1 MNINDKHIKEQ
12 LQNEIER
19 YKSSQIPDDLEMKI
33 RRTFKVNRRKKS
45 LQRVVS
51 TAAVVMLLLLGS
63 ANINESFAIA
73 ISEIPVLGNI
83 VKVLNFRFETIDN
96 ENIHVNVD
104 TPVITGLDNEVLENS
119 LNEKYY
125 EENKALYDEFIANMG
140 EVEAVGGHMGFDSG
154 YEVKTDTDE
163 ILSIGR
169 YYVNTVGSSS
179 TTFSF
184 DTIDKIEGIMITL
197 PSLFKD
203 QTYVETI
210 SKYLVEKME
219 ADMKADS
226 DKIYWV
232 GEDDIEAFKQINE
245 DQNFYITAEGKLIIS
260 FDKYEI
266 APGYM
271 GTLEFEIPTE
281 IISDLLVSDKYIH

>member
-63 ANINESFAIA
+63 ANINESFATA

-96 ENIHVNVD
+96 ENIHVNVQ

-125 EENKALYDEFIANMG
+125 EENKALYDDFIANMG

-232 GEDDIEAFKQINE
+232 GEDDIDAFKQINE

>member
-45 LQRVVS
+45 LQRVVA
-51 TAAVVMLLLLGS
+51 TAAAVMLLLLGS

-96 ENIHVNVD
+96 ENIHVNVE

-119 LNEKYY
+119 LNAKYY
-125 EENKALYDEFIANMG
+125 EENKALYDDFIANMG

>member
-73 ISEIPVLGNI
+73 ISEIPVFGNI

-96 ENIHVNVD
+96 ENIHVNVQ

-203 QTYVETI
+203 QTYVENI

-232 GEDDIEAFKQINE
+232 GEDDIDAFKQINE
-245 DQNFYITAEGKLIIS
+245 EQNFYITAEGKLIIS

>member
-45 LQRVVS
+45 LQRVMS

-63 ANINESFAIA
+63 ANINESFATA

-96 ENIHVNVD
+96 ENIHVNVQ

-140 EVEAVGGHMGFDSG
+140 VVEAVGGHMGFDSG

>member
-45 LQRVVS
+45 LQRVMS

-63 ANINESFAIA
+63 ANINESFATA

-96 ENIHVNVD
+96 ENIHVNVQ